1 MKRLFYLIL
10 CVLASCLVTSCHS
23 ASSDIPYT
31 VMEHYFQSNKVEQL
45 PSATV
50 TTAEEFQQ
58 LFGMA
63 SVMGEHGTPTPV
75 DFEKEYVIAVS
86 KPATDIETELVPVS
100 LKRDSDGNIEF
111 IYKTKTGDKVSYK
124 MTPCLLIKVDNQYKG
139 NVSLK
144 ELN

>member
-1 MKRLFYLIL
+1 MKRLFYLTL
-10 CVLASCLVTSCHS
+10 CVLASYLVTSCHS

-31 VMEHYFQSNKVEQL
+31 VMEHYFKSDKVEQL

-63 SVMGEHGTPTPV
+63 PIMGEHGMPTPD

-100 LKRDSDGNIEF
+100 LKSDYDGNVEF
-111 IYKTKTGDKVSYK
+111 TYKTKTSDKVSYK